1 MGNETEVIIT
11 FQPDGKRVKVTKDST
26 VLSAAVKAGIDLT
39 SICSGKGTCGK
50 CKVIIEESNKVNI
63 LSEKE
68 KEHLNAEEID
78 KKIRLACY
86 TKVQGDIIV
95 KIPEISRTGKQRLQ
109 IEGIDT
115 PVELNSSVKK
125 YYIEPELP
133 TLEDPRSDAD
143 RITDTLKEKFN
154 LSNVKISYQLLKEL
168 GEKVRLE
175 EEWKFTVVAWDDEII
190 DIEPGD
196 TTDRIFGYAV
206 DIGTTKLA
214 GYLLDLNTGKVIAA
228 GSLMNPQI
236 PYGEDVISRLNHPDQ
251 SKLQNAVIEGLN
263 EILKDLNE
271 KTGIKYEEIYEMT
284 AVGNT
289 VMHHIFLGINPLYL
303 GRSPYPPVIRNTMIL
318 HAYEIG
324 ININKCGKI
333 VFLPTIAGFV
343 GADTISV
350 ILSTEIYKKDEIS
363 LAIDIGTNTEVV
375 LGNKDKLLAA
385 SCASG
390 PAFEGAH
397 IKFGM
402 RASSGAIE
410 KIKINSNS
418 LKAEYETIDNAPPIG
433 ICGSGMID
441 LVSEM
446 IKNGIIDVGGIISQ
460 KISNPLLR
468 MNSESSMEYIVVN
481 ASESGNNEDITF
493 SQKDVIQII
502 LAKAAMFTGIKLLLK
517 NSQLDKEDIKKIYL
531 AGAFGSHINKES
543 AQIIGIFPEVDL
555 EKVEVVGNAAGTGAR
570 MCLTSGQSKVNA
582 EDISKFVNYLE
593 LGVDPDFQGTFLNS
607 HIIPYADLDEFPETS
622 QLLKDLG
629 HYPETPP
636 PKF

>member
-1 MGNETEVIIT
+1 MGNQSEVTVT
-11 FQPDGKRVKVTKDST
+11 FQPEGKRAKVLEDST
-26 VLSAAVKAGIDLT
+26 ILSAAIQAGIDLT

-50 CKVIIEESNKVNI
+50 CKVVIEETDVVNDI
-63 LSEKE
+63 SEKE
-68 KEHLNAEEID
+68 MEHLSTEERENHF
-78 KKIRLACY
+78 RLACY
-86 TKVQGDIIV
+86 AKVKNDVTV

-109 IEGIDT
+109 VEGIDT
-115 PVELNSSVKK
+115 PVELNPSIKK
-125 YYIEPELP
+125 FYLEIEIPS
-133 TLEDPRSDAD
+133 LEDPRSDAD
-143 RITDTLKEKFN
+143 RINDALKERFA
-154 LSNVKISYQLLKEL
+154 LSNIKINYQVLKEL
-168 GEKVRLE
+168 GEKARV
-175 EEWKFTVVAWDDEII
+175 EEWKLTVVIWNNEII
-190 DIEPGD
+190 DVEPGD

-214 GYLLDLNTGKVIAA
+214 GYLLNLSTGKVMAA

-251 SKLQNAVIEGLN
+251 KMLQNAVVDGLN
-263 EILKDLNE
+263 EILEDLKD
-271 KTGIKYEEIYEMT
+271 KTGVEHEEIYEMT

-303 GRSPYPPVIRNTMIL
+303 GRSPYPPVVRNTLIL
-318 HAYEIG
+318 DAHKIG

-343 GADTISV
+343 GADTIGV
-350 ILSTEIYKKDEIS
+350 ILSTEMYKREEIS

-402 RASSGAIE
+402 RAASGSIE
-410 KIKINSNS
+410 KIKINPDT
-418 LKAEYETIDNAPPIG
+418 LKTEYETIDNAPPIG

-441 LVSEM
+441 LVAEM
-446 IKNGIIDVGGIISQ
+446 IKNGIVDVGGIINQ
-460 KISNPLLR
+460 KINNPLLR
-468 MNSESSMEYIVVN
+468 MNSESSMEYVVVS
-481 ASESGNNEDITF
+481 ASESGINEEITF
-493 SQKDVIQII
+493 SQKDVTQII

-517 NSQLDKEDIKKIYL
+517 NSQLKKEDIKTVFL

-543 AQIIGIFPEVDL
+543 ARIIGIFPEVDL

-570 MCLTSGQSKVNA
+570 MCLASDKSKDEA
-582 EDISKFVNYLE
+582 EEISKFVNYLE
-593 LGVDPDFQGTFLNS
+593 LGVDPDFQSTFLNS

-622 QLLKDLG
+622 QLLRDLG
-629 HYPETPP
+629 HYPENPP